1 MKLELYETECEYINT
16 FKEIKEGLDSIVKEE
31 EITKLDQGNIKKER
45 ECPGIKNMIIE
56 IRNSMNELNGTLDSD
71 DERTDELEEE

>member
-1 MKLELYETECEYINT
+1 MTSWVIRFDNQVFIIASYYLFVLFRLI
-16 FKEIKEGLDSIVKEE
+16 
-31 EITKLDQGNIKKER
+31 DQQTWLGNIKKER

-71 DERTDELEEE
+71 DERTDELQE